1 MIKYFLAVLGLFQA
15 CLSFGQA
22 TNLQCEYRKDPLGI
36 NTTAPRL
43 SWEISS
49 SEQTAWQVFV
59 SDDPAV
65 KNGNIWNSGKVQS
78 AASIQIPY
86 NGKKLDP
93 AKKYYWKVKTWDAK
107 GNDAPWSNIATW
119 QMGLLNK
126 EDWQQ
131 ARWIGFEEIPDS
143 AVIIPALH
151 GNGKKEWG
159 PGKNILPLLRKE
171 FSVAKP
177 LKRATMFIS
186 GLGHFDMSLNGKKVG
201 DHFLDPGWTQYNKQT
216 LYIAFDLT
224 SQIKQG
230 QNAIGVML
238 GNGFYH
244 IPRERYR
251 KLTGS
256 IGYPKMICRMLLEFE
271 DGTTQNIISDAGWKT
286 APGPITYSSIYGG
299 ESYDARLEKRGWD
312 QPGFNDQQWKEAQV
326 VSGPENL
333 ASQTMDP
340 LKVTDILPTK
350 KITQP
355 KAGIWV
361 YDVAQNASGI
371 PRIKVKGKSGDVIKI
386 TPGELLDDNGRVTQ
400 QASGGPMYYTYI
412 IKGTAEE
419 TWQPQ
424 FTYYGYRYLEVEGAV
439 PANENNPSQLPV
451 MLAMDGLHTRH
462 AATSAGSFSCSNEL
476 FNKTYRLIDW
486 AIRSNMASVLTDCP
500 HREKLGWLEEVYL
513 MGSSV
518 LYNYQIPSLLN
529 KITNDIRDAQT
540 PDGLV
545 PDIAPEYVEFDGGFR
560 NSAEWGSAAVFV
572 PWDVYKWY
580 GDKRVLEE
588 NYNTMAR
595 YMTFLGKQVQKDSLS
610 RGLGDWYD
618 IGPKGVGPSQLTPIA
633 FTAFATYYHDL
644 RTMVSIAKV
653 LGKQQ
658 DVLKYEN
665 NSREV
670 KAFFNRKYLNKATG
684 QYATGSQTANAMALY
699 TGLAEDGQKEIVL
712 QHIIADI
719 VKHNN
724 SLTTGDI
731 GSVYLLRVL
740 NDANRSDIIYKMN
753 NRSDV
758 PGYGFQLAN
767 GATALTE
774 SWQAYRYVSNNH
786 LMLGHLMEWFYSGLA
801 GISQEPGSVAFKKI
815 LIRPQPVGDITFAK
829 ASYWCPY
836 GLIKSEWEKHD
847 NTFDLQI
854 NIPPNT
860 TATIHLPIIGN
871 GNMVVTKGIRFVRKE
886 KDKLI
891 FTAAPGHHKLTVK

>member
-1 MIKYFLAVLGLFQA
+1 MKYFLAVLGLFQA

-22 TNLQCEYRKDPLGI
+22 ANLQCEYRKDPLGV
-36 NTTAPRL
+36 NTSAPRL

-49 SEQTAWQVFV
+49 SGQTAWQVFV

-65 KNGNIWNSGKVQS
+65 AKGNIWNSGKVQS

-126 EDWQQ
+126 ADWQQ

-159 PGKNILPLLRKE
+159 PRRNILPLLRKE

-186 GLGHFDMSLNGKKVG
+186 GLGHFDMALNGKKVG

-216 LYIAFDLT
+216 LYITFDLT

-244 IPRERYR
+244 IPGERYR
-251 KLTGS
+251 KITGS

-286 APGPITYSSIYGG
+286 APSPITYSSIYGG
-299 ESYDARLEKRGWD
+299 ESYDARLEKQGWD
-312 QPGFNDQQWKEAQV
+312 QPGFNDQHWKEAQV

-386 TPGELLDDNGRVTQ
+386 TPGELLDDSGRVTQ

-439 PANENNPSQLPV
+439 PPNENNPSQLPV

-476 FNKTYRLIDW
+476 FNKTYHLIDW

-513 MGSSV
+513 MGSSI
-518 LYNYQIPSLLN
+518 LYNYQVPSLLN

-580 GDKRVLEE
+580 GDKRVLED

-595 YMTFLGKQVQKDSLS
+595 YMTFLSKQVQKDSLS

-633 FTAFATYYHDL
+633 LTAFATYYHDL
-644 RTMVSIAKV
+644 RTMISIASV

-665 NSREV
+665 NSSEV
-670 KAFFNRKYLNKATG
+670 KAYFNRKYLNKATG

-699 TGLAEDGQKEIVL
+699 TGLVEDGQKEIVL
-712 QHIIADI
+712 QHIIDDI
-719 VKHNN
+719 AKHNN

-740 NDANRSDIIYKMN
+740 NEANRSDIIYKMN

-801 GISQEPGSVAFKKI
+801 GISQEQGSVAFKKI

-860 TATIHLPIIGN
+860 TATIHLPIVGK
-871 GNMVVTKGIRFVRKE
+871 GNMVVTKGIRFVTKE
-886 KDKLI
+886 KNKLI
-891 FTAAPGHHKLTVK
+891 FTAGPGHHKLTVK